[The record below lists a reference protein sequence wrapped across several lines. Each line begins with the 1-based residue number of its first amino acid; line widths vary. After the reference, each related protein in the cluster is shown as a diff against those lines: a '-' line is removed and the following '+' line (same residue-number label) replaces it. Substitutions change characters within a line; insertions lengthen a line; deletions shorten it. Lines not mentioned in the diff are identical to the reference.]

1 MILTPHAYVM
11 WQSFGLMAQQ
21 KVLKSIAFV
30 TNVGTLNAKQN
41 LPPRLSLFKI
51 RVRRGKA
58 RGRHRESKV
67 LQKQRQTSNF
77 GEVFFLLI

>member
-41 LPPRLSLFKI
+41 LPPRLSLFK
-51 RVRRGKA
+51 
-58 RGRHRESKV
+58 
-67 LQKQRQTSNF
+67 N
-77 GEVFFLLI
+77 